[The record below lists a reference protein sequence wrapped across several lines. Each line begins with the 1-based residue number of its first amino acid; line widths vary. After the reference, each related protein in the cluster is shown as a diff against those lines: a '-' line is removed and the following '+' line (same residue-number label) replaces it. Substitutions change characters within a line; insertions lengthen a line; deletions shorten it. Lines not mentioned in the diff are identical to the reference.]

1 MSQFFVLL
9 DNCINFFKQF
19 KQLYKCSNKPSL
31 VSYIYQYVPQ
41 AETDYLLNVI
51 PFVTYIPVCV

>member
-19 KQLYKCSNKPSL
+19 KQLYKCSNKLSL
-31 VSYIYQYVPQ
+31 VSYIYQYVPKV
-41 AETDYLLNVI
+41 ETDSLFTLFHLL
-51 PFVTYIPVCV
+51 